1 MSESENLSEI
11 LFKPHQQYLETSLIS
26 NSGCP
31 LPKFDENKDKG
42 LMDFGFDPKWY
53 RPVNRFE
60 WTYLGGNLID
70 IDEALAQIA
79 SSPSDRTRPELL
91 DTVQVYGPGNWIYE
105 FSTIAQKRVLMAK
118 ECVEQ
123 NDPEKA
129 AHHYRMASRYFAIAA
144 YPNLKGDAL
153 ASQAALLCRQA
164 YRHIFEHSSTCGHY
178 SEENFTVRN
187 VRVQGFLHSPDN
199 TSLHPCIIMI
209 GRYEQTATDYFRL
222 FNDYLRPVGLA
233 IFVVDMPGMGS
244 CQALSLDQ
252 NCSDVLEAAIE
263 YLTNHVP
270 YIDHTALGVRASGI
284 GAMCAVRTALM
295 HPKLIKAMVLNNP
308 QIDNLFVTK
317 ELLER
322 LPLCLRSS
330 LANRMQADASNW
342 DYLMV
347 QLQTLSLK
355 KQGLLS
361 MAHPCPV
368 PILAVGSKTDPLTAA
383 DLNLLKTYFKDC
395 KIVDASHYV
404 MTMDTFKLLKEET
417 AYFKEKLG

>member
-31 LPKFDENKDKG
+31 LPGLDEIKG
-42 LMDFGFDPKWY
+42 KELVEFGFNPHWY
-53 RPVNRFE
+53 RPINRFE
-60 WTYLGGNLID
+60 WTYLGGNLLD

-79 SSPSDRTRPELL
+79 TSSAERTRPELL
-91 DTVQVYGPGNWIYE
+91 DTVQIYGPGNWIYE
-105 FSTIAQKRVLMAK
+105 FSAIAQKRVMLAK
-118 ECVEQ
+118 ECAESG
-123 NDPEKA
+123 DHERA

-144 YPNLKGDAL
+144 YPNLKGDTL

-164 YRHIFEHSSTCGHY
+164 YRHIFEQSSTCGHY
-178 SEENFTVRN
+178 SEESFTVRK
-187 VRVQGFLHSPDN
+187 VKVQGFLHSPDN
-199 TSLHPCIIMI
+199 SSLHPCIIMV
-209 GRYEQTATDYFRL
+209 GRYEQTATDFFRL
-222 FNDYLRPVGLA
+222 FNDYLRPEGFA

-244 CQALSLDQ
+244 CQALTLDQ
-252 NCSDVLEAAIE
+252 NCSEVLEAAIDH
-263 YLTNHVP
+263 LSNHVP
-270 YIDHTALGVRASGI
+270 YVDHTALGVMASGI
-284 GAMCAVRTALM
+284 GCMCAARTALM

-308 QIDNLFVTK
+308 QIDNLFVSK
-317 ELLER
+317 EILER

-330 LANRMQADASNW
+330 IANRMEADASSW

-368 PILAVGSKTDPLTAA
+368 PILAMGSKTDPLTAA
-383 DLNLLKTYFKDC
+383 DLHLLQTYFKDC
-395 KIVDASHYV
+395 KVVDARQYV
-404 MTMDTFKLLKEET
+404 MTMDTFKILKEET
-417 AYFKEKLG
+417 AFFKEKLG